1 MQYGDN
7 GNQQKRLS
15 VKGMRQEGGA
25 EVNSRAWLFC
35 VHLYTCLV
43 HLILGS
49 CRLLNICTTRLGL
62 KIKAIGTEMRGSFAF
77 YSGGINHA

>member
-49 CRLLNICTTRLGL
+49 CRLKYLYNKVRLENQSYRNRNERLICILLWR
-62 KIKAIGTEMRGSFAF
+62 
-77 YSGGINHA
+77 H